1 LRIRRATKRPS
12 TVPPKT
18 DRALENLGFCV
29 VNKMNVD
36 APNEATKTSSEIK
49 SRKSS
54 IEKTDKTVINIWNTY
69 FERYC

>member
-1 LRIRRATKRPS
+1 M
-12 TVPPKT
+12 

-36 APNEATKTSSEIK
+36 APNEATKTSSENK

-54 IEKTDKTVINIWNTY
+54 IEKTVKTVINVWNTY
-69 FERYC
+69 FERCCRNLESRIMASTS